1 MDTPRRLALTWQIF
15 GDCSD
20 ILQKLLSLFE
30 TKILALDEDESAV
43 HLSKQALKARK
54 DKYINDILGKVSSR
68 VLASP
73 PCLFALLEA
82 TPAGPLLPFLAPSA
96 ARAHLLSDAH
106 TGARGS
112 RAHHTGRQVPA
123 AHQGTTP
130 ACPLR
135 RGCAPRAVYNH
146 AWHGCGKRADCLI
159 T

>member
-1 MDTPRRLALTWQIF
+1 MRSAREAHVDTPRRLALTWQIF

-73 PCLFALLEA
+73 PCLFALRGHA
-82 TPAGPLLPFLAPSA
+82 SWPSPPISRTQRRACALAE
-96 ARAHLLSDAH
+96 RCAH
-106 TGARGS
+106 RRS
-112 RAHHTGRQVPA
+112 R
-123 AHQGTTP
+123 
-130 ACPLR
+130 
-135 RGCAPRAVYNH
+135 
-146 AWHGCGKRADCLI
+146 
-159 T
+159 